1 MATFIN
7 LILKLSER
15 PDINSTNCIVL
26 LECRLNQTGK
36 DSPMINAQL
45 LQMAINAS
53 NDGIVI
59 AEKEG
64 DQDNILIYVNPAF
77 EHLTGYT
84 SEEIL
89 YQDCRFLQSGD
100 RDQQA
105 LPTIREALST
115 KGSCREIL
123 RNYRKDGTPFWNE
136 LSLST
141 VKDPGNGQVYF
152 VGVQKDVTIQ
162 VKAQQRVAQ
171 LETQLAEALAELAAL
186 KATNGA
192 NKTSN

>member
-1 MATFIN
+1 
-7 LILKLSER
+7 
-15 PDINSTNCIVL
+15 
-26 LECRLNQTGK
+26 
-36 DSPMINAQL
+36 MINAQL
-45 LQMAINAS
+45 LQMVINAS

-64 DQDNILIYVNPAF
+64 DQDKILIYVNPAF
-77 EHLTGYT
+77 ERLTGYS

-105 LPTIREALST
+105 LPLIRDALNRE
-115 KGSCREIL
+115 GSCREIL

-141 VKDPGNGQVYF
+141 VKSPADGQTYF

-171 LETQLAEALAELAAL
+171 LEGQLAELQAELAAL

-192 NKTSN
+192 NETRN

>member
-1 MATFIN
+1 
-7 LILKLSER
+7 
-15 PDINSTNCIVL
+15 
-26 LECRLNQTGK
+26 
-36 DSPMINAQL
+36 MINAQL
-45 LQMAINAS
+45 LQMVINAS

-64 DQDNILIYVNPAF
+64 DQDKILIYVNPAF
-77 EHLTGYT
+77 ERLTGYS

-100 RDQQA
+100 RDQEA
-105 LPTIREALST
+105 LPLIRDALNGE
-115 KGSCREIL
+115 GSCREIL

-141 VKDPGNGQVYF
+141 VKNPADGQTYF
-152 VGVQKDVTIQ
+152 VGVQKDVTVQ

-171 LETQLAEALAELAAL
+171 LEGQLAELQAAL
-186 KATNGA
+186 KATNGK
-192 NKTSN
+192 NKIQN

>member
-1 MATFIN
+1 
-7 LILKLSER
+7 
-15 PDINSTNCIVL
+15 
-26 LECRLNQTGK
+26 
-36 DSPMINAQL
+36 MINAQL
-45 LQMAINAS
+45 LQMVINAS

-64 DQDNILIYVNPAF
+64 EQDKILIYVNPAF
-77 EHLTGYT
+77 ERLTGYT

-100 RDQQA
+100 RDQEA
-105 LPTIREALST
+105 LPTIRDALD
-115 KGSCREIL
+115 KEGSCREIL

-141 VKDPGNGQVYF
+141 VKDPNDGQTYF
-152 VGVQKDVTIQ
+152 VGVQKDVTTQ

-171 LETQLAEALAELAAL
+171 LESQLAEALAELSAL

-192 NKTSN
+192 NKTAN

>member
-1 MATFIN
+1 
-7 LILKLSER
+7 
-15 PDINSTNCIVL
+15 
-26 LECRLNQTGK
+26 
-36 DSPMINAQL
+36 MINAQL
-45 LQMAINAS
+45 LQMVIDAS

-64 DQDNILIYVNPAF
+64 EQDKILIYVNPAF
-77 EHLTGYT
+77 ERLTGYS

-100 RDQQA
+100 RDQDA
-105 LPTIREALST
+105 LPLIRDALNRE
-115 KGSCREIL
+115 GSCREIL

-141 VKDPGNGQVYF
+141 VKNPADGQTYF
-152 VGVQKDVTIQ
+152 VGVQKDVTVQ
-162 VKAQQRVAQ
+162 VKTQQRVAQ
-171 LETQLAEALAELAAL
+171 LEGQVAELQAELAAL

-192 NKTSN
+192 NETQN